1 MDDLV
6 VIILTLL
13 VAVVGALSQR
23 KKRQQATQS
32 PPAEGEKKPMDFWDM
47 VMEQQN
53 QPRQYREPEPYFE
66 EEDEAPVE
74 PVVETPKKPEYTF
87 SAESE
92 GQSGLQEELKKSL
105 EPKSKK
111 VTVDGEHFSLRKA
124 VIYNEILKRK
134 YT

>member
-23 KKRQQATQS
+23 KKRQQTTQA
-32 PPAEGEKKPMDFWDM
+32 PPQEGEKQPMDFWDM
-47 VMEQQN
+47 IMEQQN
-53 QPRQYREPEPYFE
+53 QPQQYREPQPYFE
-66 EEDEAPVE
+66 EEDEEPE
-74 PVVETPKKPEYTF
+74 PVVEAPKKPEYTF
-87 SAESE
+87 SAGDE
-92 GQSGLQEELKKSL
+92 GRSGIQEELKKSL

-111 VTVDGEHFSLRKA
+111 VMVDGEDFSLRKA
-124 VIYNEILKRK
+124 VIYNEILNRK